1 MPLFVSDEEYRRCSH
16 DAALLTEKAD
26 DFIRGLYNQIETVKA
41 EADAASITLEQ
52 TCALNEQKYVSLSA
66 EYSSLQLQNTETS
79 ALLEQRDAE
88 IAGLKVEKQQFL
100 LQSVSLY
107 LYLFVLV
114 TCWTTVNSWLV
125 SVFGY

>member
-1 MPLFVSDEEYRRCSH
+1 MPLFVSDEEFRRWSH
-16 DAALLTEKAD
+16 DAALLAEKAD

-66 EYSSLQLQNTETS
+66 EYSSLQLQNSEIN

-88 IAGLKVEKQQFL
+88 IAELKVEKQKLL
-100 LQSVSLY
+100 LQSVSLH
-107 LYLFVLV
+107 FNFFFFSIV
-114 TCWTTVNSWLV
+114 
-125 SVFGY
+125 G